1 MSKEITKRKQDE
13 LKIRLEECNAAL
25 MISQESLFSVFNLWK
40 EANKDLKQNI
50 AERKRAGEE
59 RERILKELEA
69 KNEELERFVYT
80 VSHDLKSPLVTIQ
93 GFVGMLKKDVW
104 QKEVEKVE
112 SDLKQIEK
120 AVVKMDRLLSD
131 TLKLSRVG
139 RVVNPPEDVPFG
151 ELVQEALEQTTAKIK
166 SCGVEI
172 SLAADFPAV
181 LVDRTRIV
189 EVLVNLIENSINY
202 MGEQSRPKIDIG
214 YRIDGDSSEPVFF
227 VGDNGI
233 GIDPNQHEKVFNL
246 FYQVK
251 KKTKEAGTGVGLT
264 IVKRIIEVHGGSVW
278 IESEEGKGCSVCFTL
293 PVHKI

>member
-13 LKIRLEECNAAL
+13 LKLRLDECNAAL
-25 MISQESLFSVFNLWK
+25 RILHESLFSVFNLWK
-40 EANKDLKQNI
+40 EANEDLKQNI
-50 AERKRAGEE
+50 AERKHAEEE
-59 RERILKELEA
+59 RERLLKELEA

-80 VSHDLKSPLVTIQ
+80 VSHDLRSPLVTIQ
-93 GFVGMLKKDVW
+93 GFVGLLKKDVG

-131 TLKLSRVG
+131 TLKFSRVG

-151 ELVQEALEQTTAKIK
+151 YLVQEALDQTAAKIK
-166 SCGVEI
+166 SSGVEI

-202 MGEQSRPKIDIG
+202 MGEQSCPKIDIG

-233 GIDPNQHEKVFNL
+233 GIDQDQHEKVFNL

-264 IVKRIIEVHGGSVW
+264 IVKRIIEVHGGSV
-278 IESEEGKGCSVCFTL
+278 
-293 PVHKI
+293 